1 MSKAETLQSGWRVLL
16 IDASRNRFAKLLL
29 SLEEAK
35 IAIEHLSGTEENL
48 VEKAVALRPNIVIV
62 NLFLNGKSTLP
73 VITRL
78 KQLLKNYGTRIIVIT
93 AHNSI
98 NNIRESVKA
107 GADDF
112 VLEPIDPQLMMQR
125 IRYQLQEREF
135 YNPDELNQNQS
146 SPSAT
151 QAGDSGGLQEGF
163 QLVYDSLR
171 ILSEV
176 TDHHEAL
183 TTVLGQVAKLAS
195 SNRVNLIEGDLET
208 SQGLVAATSDDP
220 TLKDLKIDLEKY
232 PEVREVLLNSNIVYI
247 KDITQNPL
255 TKGIQEQVKSIKI
268 TSLLVFPIR
277 HRSQTLGSLNVRLA
291 GETTASDRFLKTFYM
306 VALALGPKIAA
317 RKLLRRHNTKSTPKS
332 GEGSDPSTPT
342 SAE

>member
-1 MSKAETLQSGWRVLL
+1 MTNTETPQTAWRVVI

-35 IAIEHLSGTEENL
+35 IAVGYIPATEEAI
-48 VEKAVALRPNIVIV
+48 VERAVELKPHIVLI

-73 VITRL
+73 TITRL
-78 KQLLKNYGTRIIVIT
+78 KAALQNRGSRIIVIT

-112 VLEPIDPQLMMQR
+112 VLEPIDAQLMLQR

-135 YNPDELNQNQS
+135 YNPEELNKSTSSQS
-146 SPSAT
+146 DTS
-151 QAGDSGGLQEGF
+151 GLQEGF

-171 ILSEV
+171 VLSEV

-183 TTVLGQVAKLAS
+183 TTVLSQVAELAS

-208 SQGLVAATSDDP
+208 SQGLVAASSDDP
-220 TLKDLKIDLEKY
+220 NLKDLKIDLEKY

-247 KDITQNPL
+247 KDITTNPL

-277 HRSQTLGSLNVRLA
+277 HRNHTLGSLNVRLA
-291 GETTASDRFLKTFYM
+291 GETSASEKYIKTFYM
-306 VALALGPKIAA
+306 VALALGPKLAA
-317 RKLLRRHNTKSTPKS
+317 RKLLRRHNAPKPAVS
-332 GEGSDPSTPT
+332 EGSDPSTPP
-342 SAE
+342 SSV

>member
-1 MSKAETLQSGWRVLL
+1 MVNTETSQPAWKVV
-16 IDASRNRFAKLLL
+16 IVDASRNRFSHLIR
-29 SLEEAK
+29 SLEDAK
-35 IAIEHLSGTEENL
+35 IA
-48 VEKAVALRPNIVIV
+48 VEYISSSEDNIPERAADLKPHIIII

-73 VITRL
+73 TITRL
-78 KQLLKNYGTRIIVIT
+78 KHLLKSRGTKIIVIT

-112 VLEPIDPQLMMQR
+112 VLEPIDPQLMLQR
-125 IRYQLQEREF
+125 IRYQLQERQF
-135 YNPDELNQNQS
+135 YNPEDL
-146 SPSAT
+146 SAST
-151 QAGDSGGLQEGF
+151 PVTSVDASGLQEGF

-171 ILSEV
+171 VLSEV

-183 TTVLGQVAKLAS
+183 TTVLSQVATLAS

-220 TLKDLKIDLEKY
+220 SLKDLKIDLEKY

-277 HRSQTLGSLNVRLA
+277 HRNHTLGSLNVRLA
-291 GETTASDRFLKTFYM
+291 GETTSSDKYLKTFYM
-306 VALALGPKIAA
+306 VALALGPKLAA
-317 RKLLRRHNTKSTPKS
+317 RKLLRRHNAPKLP
-332 GEGSDPSTPT
+332 EGSGSSTPT
-342 SAE
+342 SAV

>member
-1 MSKAETLQSGWRVLL
+1 MVNTETSQPAWKVVI
-16 IDASRNRFAKLLL
+16 IDASRNRFGHLIR

-35 IAIEHLSGTEENL
+35 IAVDYVSSSDENYIERAAELKPH
-48 VEKAVALRPNIVIV
+48 IMII

-73 VITRL
+73 SITRL
-78 KQLLKNYGTRIIVIT
+78 KQMLKSRGTKIIVIT

-112 VLEPIDPQLMMQR
+112 VLEPIDPQLMLQR
-125 IRYQLQEREF
+125 IRYQLQERQF
-135 YNPDELNQNQS
+135 YNPQDLS
-146 SPSAT
+146 TSTPAT
-151 QAGDSGGLQEGF
+151 AVDASGLQEGF

-171 ILSEV
+171 VLSEV

-183 TTVLGQVAKLAS
+183 TTVLSQVASLAS

-220 TLKDLKIDLEKY
+220 SLKDLKIDLEKY

-277 HRSQTLGSLNVRLA
+277 HRNQTLGSLNVRLA
-291 GETTASDRFLKTFYM
+291 GETSASDKYLKTFYM
-306 VALALGPKIAA
+306 VALALGPKLAA
-317 RKLLRRHNTKSTPKS
+317 RKLLRRHKTPKLP
-332 GEGSDPSTPT
+332 EGSGSSNPT
-342 SAE
+342 SAV

>member
-1 MSKAETLQSGWRVLL
+1 MANGETSQTGWRIL
-16 IDASRNRFAKLLL
+16 IVDASRNRFSKLIQALD
-29 SLEEAK
+29 EAK
-35 IAIEHLSGTEENL
+35 IAVDYVPATADNL
-48 VEKAVALRPNIVIV
+48 VERTLEIQPHIILI

-73 VITRL
+73 TITRL
-78 KQLLKNYGTRIIVIT
+78 KSLLAPHGTRMIVLT

-112 VLEPIDPQLMMQR
+112 ILEPIDPPLMIQR
-125 IRYQLQEREF
+125 IRYQLQEREQF
-135 YNPDELNQNQS
+135 NPEELS
-146 SPSAT
+146 KPAPL
-151 QAGDSGGLQEGF
+151 ADGLQEGF

-183 TTVLGQVAKLAS
+183 TTVLGAVAKLSS

-208 SQGLVAATSDDP
+208 NKGLVAASSDDP
-220 TLKDLKIDLEKY
+220 NLKDLPIDLERY

-277 HRSQTLGSLNVRLA
+277 HRSQTLGSLNVRLP
-291 GETTASDRFLKTFYM
+291 GETSASDRYLKTFYM
-306 VALALGPKIAA
+306 IALALGPKLAA
-317 RKLLRRHNTKSTPKS
+317 RKLLRRKDQAVKASAAGTP
-332 GEGSDPSTPT
+332 PTPP